1 MTYFEIIKSALDQLI
16 NGVCAHARTSRE
28 RAMVMADAVLSNMS
42 QEWFNGDRPTIAYGD
57 PLCRF
62 CYLYAHTAVNANIFD
77 KFVQSHRPTMD
88 YILSKMNEDEELR
101 VCAFGGGPGTELLA
115 LSKLFAR
122 ARRFEKLTGHGE
134 IRFTILD
141 TTAEWAES
149 WDTLNDAIRDRLRD
163 DYGTRR
169 DWPFTISRN
178 FQPFDMTDVGQFA
191 NLAQLLRQDLY
202 VMNYVVSEV
211 LGEESG
217 LGNVIRLMAQN
228 APQGA
233 RFIIVDRDQNGIK
246 ETAQRLLTEAGLEI
260 ESATTS
266 STNMDYDEQASD
278 LGDYYNAIVRE
289 PRVQWSGAFGLI
301 AVKP

>member
-1 MTYFEIIKSALDQLI
+1 MTYFGTIKSALDQLI
-16 NGVCAHARTSRE
+16 NGVCSHAHTTRE
-28 RAMVMADAVLSNMS
+28 RAMVMAGTVLSNMS

-77 KFVQSHRPTMD
+77 TFVQRHQPAMD

-115 LSKLFAR
+115 LSKLLNR
-122 ARRFEKLTGHGE
+122 ARRRGELTGHGE

-149 WDTLNDAIRDRLRD
+149 WDTLSDAIRDQLRA

-191 NLAQLLRQDLY
+191 NLAQLLRQDFY

-211 LGEESG
+211 FGEEVG
-217 LGNVIRLMAQN
+217 LGNVIQLMAEN

-233 RFIIVDRDQNGIK
+233 RFVIVDRDQNGVRD
-246 ETAQRLLTEAGLEI
+246 TAQRLLTSVGLQI
-260 ESATTS
+260 ESVTTS

-278 LGDYYNAIVRE
+278 LGDFYNAIARK
-289 PRVQWSGAFGLI
+289 PRIQWSGAFGVI